1 MYIFISYLTRFVIW
15 FLDVP
20 IVTATTVQSTR
31 VGSSVTIQCT
41 VIANPPAIDIT
52 WAKYINNQPTPV
64 DIENNARLTGGTTT
78 VPSLTINPV
87 EQDDEGN
94 YICQARNDVGTGSS
108 NQVFVDITGG

>member
-1 MYIFISYLTRFVIW
+1 M
-15 FLDVP
+15 
-20 IVTATTVQSTR
+20 
-31 VGSSVTIQCT
+31 TIQCT

-64 DIENNARLTGGTTT
+64 NIENNARLTGGTTT

-108 NQVFVDITGG
+108 NQVYVDITGG